1 MEELKLQISCE
12 GATTVE
18 LDELNELHHF
28 KSTSDQQYANL
39 RNSLTEFGFSFP
51 FFIWIDPNNTKW
63 ILDGHRRKPTLIRM
77 RNEGFEIPPLPAV
90 IIHAKDKQ
98 EAAKKVVALESRY
111 GDPNESDFTEFLSEF
126 NIGFE
131 DIENFMDIPGLDIDE
146 KEKKPKK
153 LKEHTCPSCG
163 EVFSD

>member
-1 MEELKLQISCE
+1 MGDLTLKISCE
-12 GATTVE
+12 GATVVE

-28 KSTSDQQYANL
+28 KKTSDQQYANL

-51 FFIWIDPNNTKW
+51 FFIWIDPNGTKW

-77 RNEGFEIPPLPAV
+77 RNEGFTIPPLPAV
-90 IIHAKDKQ
+90 IIHAQSKQ

-111 GDPNESDFTEFLSEF
+111 GEPDASDFTDFLSEF

-131 DIENFMDIPGLDIDE
+131 DIENFMDIPGLDTDE
-146 KEKKPKK
+146 KEKKQKK
-153 LKEHTCPSCG
+153 LKSVTCPECNAQF
-163 EVFSD
+163 EV